1 MPICNKP
8 LALLILGLTPAFS
21 SANATDGELDCFR
34 QPAPVAEP
42 QIQNQPLPEPLGAGP
57 LPREQEVGR
66 IHYMTG
72 GIGEESASAMRAI
85 RQRYPVAITFALRD
99 GGRNQFTANVGAVIE
114 DASDVPLLSLIT
126 EGPYLYV
133 ALPPGE
139 YRLTAQEP
147 RMGPTK
153 QLRFRVERNR
163 HIDLLV
169 LWQVQ
174 P

>member
-1 MPICNKP
+1 MPIRNKP
-8 LALLILGLTPAFS
+8 LALLVLGLAPAFS
-21 SANATDGELDCFR
+21 SANASDGELDCFR
-34 QPAPVAEP
+34 QPAPFAEP
-42 QIQNQPLPEPLGAGP
+42 QIQNQPLPEPLEVAP

-72 GIGEESASAMRAI
+72 GIGDESASAMRAI
-85 RQRYPVAITFALRD
+85 RHRYPVAITFALRD

-114 DASDVPLLSLIT
+114 DASGVPVLSLVT

-133 ALPPGE
+133 ALAPGE

-147 RMGPTK
+147 RLGPPQK
-153 QLRFRVERNR
+153 RRFRVERDR

-169 LWQVQ
+169 LWQVN

>member
-1 MPICNKP
+1 MPIHNKL
-8 LALLILGLTPAFS
+8 LAFVVLGLATAIS
-21 SANATDGELDCFR
+21 SANATEGELDCFPP
-34 QPAPVAEP
+34 PAEVTES
-42 QIQNQPLPEPLGAGP
+42 QPLPAQDPVETNP
-57 LPREQEVGR
+57 LPLEQKAGG
-66 IHYMTG
+66 IGYMTG
-72 GIGEESASAMRAI
+72 GIGEESASAMRAV

-114 DASDVPLLSLIT
+114 DASGVPVLSLVT

-133 ALPPGE
+133 SLPPGE

-153 QLRFRVERNR
+153 QLRFRVERNH